1 MAALG
6 APIPDDQPDD
16 QPEDGPEDGA
26 AGGAGP
32 APAALLPVGLV
43 REASGPEQ
51 VVLVWGSSGLES
63 LMAGLVGAGHLPL
76 LLTPAETPGMIEM
89 SGAPALLLVDADLLD
104 DATVASLE
112 AVRALA
118 PQTRVCVLAG
128 PRSGAGGLLRA
139 LRAGLSE
146 VVDPTDAVGLQ
157 RLLVAQHD
165 RGGERVLAVGAHPDD
180 VEIGAGATL
189 LRHRSLGHPV
199 SILTLSRG
207 AVGGDREA
215 RRREAVGAAVALSA
229 ELLMGDLPD
238 TRMEDATDMITM
250 IEGAIAAVRPTTVY
264 VHSAADNHQDHR
276 AVHHATVIAARRVQQ
291 LFCYQSP
298 SSRNEFS
305 PTKFVAVESTIHEKV
320 SVLGHYRSQAT
331 RHYLEP
337 DLVVASAR
345 YWARQLTHTRYAEPF
360 EVLRASEQAT
370 V

>member
-1 MAALG
+1 MDELGVPADVVAL
-6 APIPDDQPDD
+6 PD
-16 QPEDGPEDGA
+16 GII
-26 AGGAGP
+26 
-32 APAALLPVGLV
+32 

-51 VVLVWGSSGLES
+51 VVLVWGTGGLEA
-63 LMAGLVGAGHLPL
+63 LTTALLGAGLVL
-76 LLTPAETPGMIEM
+76 LVLTPAETPQMIEVA
-89 SGAPALLLVDADLLD
+89 GAPSLLLIDADLLD
-104 DATVASLE
+104 EDNADLLRV
-112 AVRALA
+112 VREMA

-128 PRSGAGGLLRA
+128 AQSGAGGLLRA
-139 LRAGLSE
+139 LRSGLSE
-146 VVDPTDAVGLQ
+146 VVDPNDETALAE
-157 RLLVAQHD
+157 LLASQE
-165 RGGERVLAVGAHPDD
+165 RPRGERVLAVGAHPDD

-207 AVGGDREA
+207 AVGGHREE

-238 TRMEDATDMITM
+238 TRLEEASEMISLV
-250 IEGAIAAVRPTTVY
+250 EGVIASVRPTTIY

-276 AVHHATVIAARRVQQ
+276 AVHRATVIAARRVQQ

-298 SSRNEFS
+298 SSRNEFA
-305 PTKFVAVESTIHEKV
+305 PTKFVAVDATIHEKV
-320 SVLGHYRSQAT
+320 TVLASYRSQST

-345 YWARQLTHTRYAEPF
+345 YWSRQLPHARYAEPF
-360 EVLRASEQAT
+360 EVLRSSEQAS

>member
-1 MAALG
+1 MHSFG
-6 APIPDDQPDD
+6 ATTPAVPLPD
-16 QPEDGPEDGA
+16 GI
-26 AGGAGP
+26 
-32 APAALLPVGLV
+32 L
-43 REASGPEQ
+43 REATGPEQ
-51 VVLVWGSSGLES
+51 VVLVWGAGGLER
-63 LMAGLVGAGHLPL
+63 LMGRLLDAGHLPM
-76 LLTPAETPGMIEM
+76 LLTPSETPEMIEV

-104 DATVASLE
+104 DSTVEILT
-112 AVRALA
+112 AVREMA

-128 PRSGAGGLLRA
+128 ATSGADGLLRA

-146 VVDPTDAVGLQ
+146 VVDPGDEAALE
-157 RLLVAQHD
+157 RLLVAQEGHE
-165 RGGERVLAVGAHPDD
+165 GERVLAVGAHPDD

-189 LRHRSLGHPV
+189 LRHRALGHPV

-207 AVGGDREA
+207 AVGGHRDD

-238 TRMEDATDMITM
+238 TRMEDEPGMITL
-250 IEGAIAAVRPTTVY
+250 IEGVIAAVRPTTVY

-276 AVHHATVIAARRVQQ
+276 AVHHATVIAARRVPQ

-298 SSRNEFS
+298 SSRNEFA
-305 PTKFVAVESTIHEKV
+305 PTKFVAVDTTIHAKV
-320 SVLGHYRSQAT
+320 DVLAHYRSQAT
-331 RHYLEP
+331 RQYLEP

-360 EVLRASEQAT
+360 EVMRASERAT

>member
-1 MAALG
+1 MHSFG
-6 APIPDDQPDD
+6 APTPAVPLPD
-16 QPEDGPEDGA
+16 GI
-26 AGGAGP
+26 
-32 APAALLPVGLV
+32 V
-43 REASGPEQ
+43 REAAGPEQ
-51 VVLVWGSSGLES
+51 VVLVWGSGGLDRLMGDLLES
-63 LMAGLVGAGHLPL
+63 GHLPL
-76 LLTPAETPGMIEM
+76 LLTPAETPEMIEM
-89 SGAPALLLVDADLLD
+89 SGAPALLLVDAEVLD
-104 DATVASLE
+104 GSTVEILA
-112 AVRALA
+112 AVRELA

-128 PRSGAGGLLRA
+128 ASSGADGLLRA

-146 VVDPTDAVGLQ
+146 VVDPADERALEQ
-157 RLLVAQHD
+157 LLD
-165 RGGERVLAVGAHPDD
+165 RQEGRDGERVLAVGAHPDD

-189 LRHRSLGHPV
+189 LRHRALGHPL

-207 AVGGDREA
+207 AVGGDRDA

-238 TRMEDATDMITM
+238 TRMEDEPGMITL
-250 IEGAIAAVRPTTVY
+250 IEGVIAAVRPTTVY

-276 AVHHATVIAARRVQQ
+276 AVHHATVIAARRVPQ

-298 SSRNEFS
+298 SSRNEFA
-305 PTKFVAVESTIHEKV
+305 PTKFVAVDTTIHEKV
-320 SVLGHYRSQAT
+320 EVLAHYRSQST

-360 EVLRASEQAT
+360 EVMRASERAT